1 MRYRILS
8 PTGDYVFGQGRSEFL
23 VNSPETVGQAVKTR
37 LRLLT
42 GEWFLDQDE
51 GTPYAT
57 QILGTNTQS
66 LYDRAIQERV
76 LGTEG
81 VLSIQE
87 YASSLNNRDLTVI
100 VTINTIYGETTL
112 QQVVSL

>member
-8 PTGDYVFGQGRSEFL
+8 PTGDYVFGQGRSKFL
-23 VNSPETVGQAVKTR
+23 VNSPDAVGQAAKTR

-42 GEWFLDQDE
+42 GEWFLDQEE

-81 VLSIQE
+81 VVAIQD
-87 YASSLNNRDLTVI
+87 YASSLNNRDLTVSI
-100 VTINTIYGETTL
+100 TIDTIYGQTTI
-112 QQVVSL
+112 QQVVPL